1 MKSVTTEFSLLSYL
15 KIIISTGSITEAAAE
30 LYLSQP
36 YLSRYIKDNEKKLGF
51 QLLNRQTRPITL
63 TNSGVKYLQGLEKI
77 ESSYSALLSES
88 IKYSKN
94 KKQISIGINEVLASR
109 LLPEILSAYK
119 QGFPNKSQRIFIEE
133 NYSNA
138 LENDLLEKEIDLH
151 IRLLPIFSNKISYQ
165 KLFKSPIYL
174 ITDKTFLLFKKNN
187 HKILSVETIDR
198 EKWEKMKFIFL
209 YPGSGFSRLVD
220 SFLNNHK
227 IIVQNSFKI
236 RSLETAANLAYEGLG
251 CTFIP
256 SFYLKQNFDSS
267 KCNIFKLSEDIFSVQ
282 LVIAFLRDMNLNEE
296 TKKFIKEVVKYYKNK
311 K

>member
-1 MKSVTTEFSLLSYL
+1 M
-15 KIIISTGSITEAAAE
+15 
-30 LYLSQP
+30 
-36 YLSRYIKDNEKKLGF
+36 
-51 QLLNRQTRPITL
+51 LNRQTRPITL

-119 QGFPNKSQRIFIEE
+119 QGFPNKSQRIFIKE
-133 NYSNA
+133 NYSNT

-174 ITDKTFLLFKKNN
+174 IADKTFPLFKKNN

-236 RSLETAANLAYEGLG
+236 RSLETAANLSYEGLG

-256 SFYLKQNFDSS
+256 SFYLKQNFDSN

-282 LVIAFLRDMNLNEE
+282 LVIAFLRDMNFNEE

>member
-1 MKSVTTEFSLLSYL
+1 M
-15 KIIISTGSITEAAAE
+15 
-30 LYLSQP
+30 
-36 YLSRYIKDNEKKLGF
+36 GF

-174 ITDKTFLLFKKNN
+174 IADKTFLLFKKNN

-209 YPGSGFSRLVD
+209 
-220 SFLNNHK
+220 
-227 IIVQNSFKI
+227 
-236 RSLETAANLAYEGLG
+236 
-251 CTFIP
+251 
-256 SFYLKQNFDSS
+256 
-267 KCNIFKLSEDIFSVQ
+267 
-282 LVIAFLRDMNLNEE
+282 
-296 TKKFIKEVVKYYKNK
+296 
-311 K
+311 

>member
-1 MKSVTTEFSLLSYL
+1 MKSVSTEFSLLSYL

-51 QLLNRQTRPITL
+51 KLLNRQTRPITL

-77 ESSYSALLSES
+77 ESSYSDLLNES

-109 LLPEILSAYK
+109 LLPEILLSYK
-119 QGFPNKSQRIFIEE
+119 QEFPDKNQRIFIEE
-133 NYSNA
+133 NYSST
-138 LENDLLEKEIDLH
+138 LENNLLEKEIDLH
-151 IRLLPIFSNKISYQ
+151 IRLLPIFSNKISYRS
-165 KLFKSPIYL
+165 LFKAPIYL
-174 ITDKTFLLFKKNN
+174 IVNKTFPLFKINN
-187 HKILSVETIDR
+187 QKISSIPSVDNQ
-198 EKWEKMKFIFL
+198 KWGKMKFIFL

-256 SFYLKQNFDSS
+256 SFYLKPNFDSS

-282 LVIAFLRDMNLNEE
+282 VVIAFLHDINLNEE
-296 TKKFIKEVVKYYKNK
+296 TKNFINAVVEYYNDK

>member
-133 NYSNA
+133 NYSNT

-174 ITDKTFLLFKKNN
+174 IADKTFPLFKKNN

-236 RSLETAANLAYEGLG
+236 RSLETAANLSYEGLG

-256 SFYLKQNFDSS
+256 SFYLKQNFDSN

-282 LVIAFLRDMNLNEE
+282 LVIAFLRDMNFNEE

>member
-1 MKSVTTEFSLLSYL
+1 M
-15 KIIISTGSITEAAAE
+15 
-30 LYLSQP
+30 
-36 YLSRYIKDNEKKLGF
+36 GF

-77 ESSYSALLSES
+77 ESIYSALLSES

-174 ITDKTFLLFKKNN
+174 IADKTFLLFKKNN

>member
-51 QLLNRQTRPITL
+51 QFLNRQTRPITL

-174 ITDKTFLLFKKNN
+174 IADKTFPLFKKNN

-236 RSLETAANLAYEGLG
+236 RSLETAANLSYEGLG

-256 SFYLKQNFDSS
+256 SFYLKQNFDSN